1 METVLLTLALLACP
15 VGMLAMG
22 AIGWLWTKRSGGA
35 KEDETPSK
43 GSMQNARGNERAV
56 V

>member
-22 AIGWLWTKRSGGA
+22 AIGWLWTKRSGGT
-35 KEDETPSK
+35 KGDENPSM
-43 GSMQNARGNERAV
+43 GSAQNAGGNERAV
-56 V
+56 I